1 MGKAKPRCTIC
12 KEETCF
18 AYYKGFCSILTNTQ
32 FKRKCPFYKP
42 KEEHKE
48 ESVKVSK

>member
-1 MGKAKPRCTIC
+1 MKKTKSRYLLC
-12 KEETCF
+12 KEKTCF
-18 AYYKGFCSILTNTQ
+18 AYDERGGVCTILTNTQ

-42 KEEHKE
+42 KDA

>member
-1 MGKAKPRCTIC
+1 MKKADIRYILC

-18 AYYKGFCSILTNTQ
+18 AYTKGVCSILNNTQ

-42 KEEHKE
+42 KDDK
-48 ESVKVSK
+48 SVKVSK